1 MKWIASICAVVV
13 MMFAPLSAAAT
24 VDKTKPYLMME
35 QVGGN
40 TFDRLKDEQ
49 QALREQPELLKTVV
63 EEELMPYVN
72 YRYAGLKVLGNHLKR
87 ADKGEV
93 SEFLVAFRA
102 YLVTSYAQVLTQ
114 YQDQKINY
122 AREKAIPENQRIVSI
137 PVEIVQKNKPPIK
150 IEFKWRKDRKSG
162 EWQAFDM
169 VAEGVSLLSSKQSE
183 WGGKIRSDGLPA
195 VTEEL
200 AKLAQTPI
208 RYETASGQ

>member
-1 MKWIASICAVVV
+1 MKWIASILALVA
-13 MMFAPLSAAAT
+13 MWFAPFSLAVT

-35 QVGGN
+35 QVGSN
-40 TFDRLKDEQ
+40 TFDRLKAEQ
-49 QALREQPELLKTVV
+49 EQLRENPELLKTVV

-72 YRYAGLKVLGNHLKR
+72 DRYAGLKVLGNHLKR
-87 ADKGEV
+87 ADKAEV
-93 SEFLVAFRA
+93 ADFLVAFRA

-122 AREKAIPENQRIVSI
+122 AKEKPISDKQRIVSI
-137 PVEIVQKNKPPIK
+137 PVEIVLKDRPPIK

-200 AKLAQTPI
+200 ARLAQTPI